1 MHESIAAQTDCP
13 VGQAHVPP
21 GVGHTS
27 PLTEQSALLQQV
39 PVGMQPPEAM
49 HSFWPA
55 SQGRPPPLLLPLPLP
70 LPLLEPL
77 FPELLPE
84 PLLDPDPEPELLPEL
99 PPEPELPEPELLADP
114 ELLPEPLAVQS
125 DP

>member
-1 MHESIAAQTDCP
+1 MHESIAAQTDSP
-13 VGQAHVPP
+13 GAQAHVPP
-21 GVGHTS
+21 GIGHTS
-27 PLTEQSALLQQV
+27 PLTVHSALVQHV

-70 LPLLEPL
+70 LPLPLLELL
-77 FPELLPE
+77 FPEPLPE
-84 PLLDPDPEPELLPEL
+84 PLPDPEPELLPEL
-99 PPEPELPEPELLADP
+99 PPEPELLPTP
-114 ELLPEPLAVQS
+114 ELLPEPLGVQS